1 MKKRK
6 KMTAEEKARSEELA
20 RRLEKRIQERKA
32 ESARRL
38 ASS

>member
-6 KMTAEEKARSEELA
+6 KMTPEERARSEELA
-20 RRLEKRIQERKA
+20 RRAEKRIQERKA
-32 ESARRL
+32 ESDRRR